1 MIPGFVRARALLAL
15 LPLLAA
21 AACKDET
28 PTLSGDPYFP
38 GGSRPVTLEVI
49 VPAAQFLSPAGVF
62 QGYESGR
69 SFDDVV
75 VANQYQ
81 GVLNAHAIQDYNVP
95 DTLTY
100 SQGGT
105 TKTDTAYSI
114 RSARLVVLVDS
125 LGSRQGTATT
135 LQAYR
140 VAQAYDSVT
149 ATWTLAVDS
158 GSVHTPWAQPGG
170 TRGALLGSAP
180 YVRATSDT
188 IVVPIDTAAARAL
201 RPDSASGI
209 ILATQQA
216 GTRLQIAQTV
226 LRLDLKPSN
235 ADRDTTITI
244 NVQATANFFIFDPQP
259 ALPAGSFAA
268 GGVLAARTLFGVNF
282 DQPLPGCAAPATCAP
297 VSLKDVDLN
306 RVSLLLKPLAS
317 PAGFDPLEPV
327 DLTLWTVTEPAL
339 GQRAPLGHLALDPQV
354 PGNASTQYAVFT
366 PGDTLVELPLTLQA
380 QNLVAAD
387 SALQL
392 NFALLG
398 ELPPVG
404 TFAARTFGMA
414 RFDAQPR
421 LRFVYTLH
429 TRPVLP

>member
-21 AACKDET
+21 AACTDET
-28 PTLSGDPYFP
+28 PTLAGDPFFP

-49 VPAAQFLSPAGVF
+49 VPAAQFLAPAGVF

-69 SFDDVV
+69 SFEDVV

-81 GVLNAHAIQDYNVP
+81 GVLNAHAIQDYDVP

-105 TKTDTAYSI
+105 TRTDTAYSI
-114 RSARLVVLVDS
+114 RAARLIVLVDS
-125 LGSRQGTATT
+125 LGSLQGTPTT

-140 VAQAYDSVT
+140 VAQGFDSLT

-158 GSVHTPWAQPGG
+158 AATQTAWTEPGG
-170 TRGALLGSAP
+170 TRGALLGSAA
-180 YVRATSDT
+180 YVRSVSDT
-188 IVVPIDTAAARAL
+188 VVVPIDTAAARAM

-216 GTRLQIAQTV
+216 GTRLQVVQTV

-244 NVQATANFFIFDPQP
+244 NVQPTANFFLFDPQP
-259 ALPAGSFAA
+259 TLPAGSFAA
-268 GGVLAARTLFGVNF
+268 GGVLAARTLFGIDF

-297 VSLKDVDLN
+297 VSIKDVDLN
-306 RVSLLLKPLAS
+306 RVSLLLTPLAS

-327 DLTLWTVTEPAL
+327 NLTMWTVAEPAL
-339 GQRAPLGHLALDPQV
+339 GQHAPLGHLALDPQV
-354 PGNASTQYAVFT
+354 SGSAATQFAVFA

-380 QNLVAAD
+380 QNAVTAD
-387 SALQL
+387 SLRFD
-392 NFALLG
+392 FALLG
-398 ELPPVG
+398 ETPPG
-404 TFAARTFGMA
+404 STLAARTFGMA

>member
-21 AACKDET
+21 AACTDET
-28 PTLSGDPYFP
+28 PTLTGDSFFP
-38 GGSRPVTLEVI
+38 GGTRPTTLEVI
-49 VPAAQFLSPAGVF
+49 VPAAQFLTPAGVF

-69 SFDDVV
+69 TFEDVV

-81 GVLNAHAIQDYNVP
+81 GVLNAHAIQDYNIP

-100 SQGGT
+100 SQSGT
-105 TKTDTAYSI
+105 TKSDGAYSI
-114 RSARLVVLVDS
+114 RSARLIVLVDS
-125 LGSRQGTATT
+125 LGTLRNTATT

-140 VAQAYDSVT
+140 VAQAFDSVT

-158 GSVHTPWAQPGG
+158 GAVHTPWTQPGG
-170 TRGALLGSAP
+170 TRGALLGSGA
-180 YVRATSDT
+180 YVRTVSDT
-188 IVVPIDTAAARAL
+188 VVVPIDTAAARAMI
-201 RPDSASGI
+201 PDSASGI

-216 GTRLQIAQTV
+216 GTRLQLVQTV

-244 NVQATANFFIFDPQP
+244 NVQPTANFFIFDPQP

-268 GGVLAARTLFGVNF
+268 GGVLAARTLFGVDL

-297 VSLKDVDLN
+297 VTLKDVDLN
-306 RVSLLLKPLAS
+306 RVSLLLKPLPS

-327 DLTLWTVTEPAL
+327 NLTLWTVTEPAL

-354 PGNASTQYAVFT
+354 AGSAASQVAVFT
-366 PGDTLVELPLTLQA
+366 PGDTLVELPLTLQT
-380 QNLVAAD
+380 QNSVTAD
-387 SALQL
+387 SLQL

-398 ELPPVG
+398 ETPPAG